1 MSEEFDKLV
10 DLLREMQN
18 SNSANADSIDR
29 LLVDMT
35 SKIDLMKSNT
45 SVDVI
50 SAYIN
55 ELTRSLEDKYSV
67 TLVKFQDIEHALISL
82 YNNQNDNIKSS
93 DLKEIFDVIS
103 KNINNFYTEARQEK
117 AILSGIEARLSDMI
131 SNKSDKDDIVRT
143 ISLLRNDFENMNHSY
158 KNTID
163 NVNTNLKSIISNLIS
178 IDPLKSGENTKA
190 QVEIMFHAIND
201 IVNKLQLLEQH
212 NDNLSKILT
221 NVATESD
228 LKITRG
234 ILDTIVSKVDFIEQ
248 NMDSVPEKESVEE
261 IKNSLGELN
270 SHSMTKEEYEQLHQK
285 SEELLS
291 QTNDLK
297 QSLSKIAKDVENT
310 PSAAD
315 VEQSMEDLYFKI
327 DNIAQAIQTAYISD
341 PTLELNDQIKELKEN
356 LDIIKNII
364 NDLNE
369 ALSSKIISAIENISF
384 KNEENNL
391 KEVITNEINKIPQKE
406 DIDRLLNSSNNIF
419 EALIEKT
426 DNLSEKLD
434 DLYDIRDKI
443 DDINKNQN
451 DFYNNQET
459 IAQKLGKIA
468 GDFEKL
474 DILPEYKV
482 DLDILKEGQNAT
494 IDRLSELAS
503 SQKDMSE
510 KLEDF
515 SIIEENVEEIK
526 DNQQGMSDKLLGIAD
541 SSEYIKEK
549 IGSKLDLIP
558 EYREGIDNL
567 VNIQNNIQSQLSQID
582 ASTQSIDKKIDFV
595 DDSIN
600 DIAIEQRNI
609 NEKITDYDK
618 EFSNIYDKTTSIE
631 SWLIESNIKENSAKI
646 IAQIQNSGQS
656 ADFEFINDRTNKI
669 IESLQK
675 LSDSR
680 DIENITESLV
690 KIDSNI
696 KQILSEITQSSEIA
710 DKLSN
715 LERSISEIVSR
726 NEFNDFID
734 ELKICVTNLS
744 ANTGS
749 CSQNIE
755 QMLKLRNEIE
765 ERLNSFDFSQVL
777 RVLNG
782 KFDKLQ
788 EKLALS
794 LTDEIIENIQTE
806 IKEQLNASEI
816 FDGIK
821 NSVEIVVDEVNNKI
835 DNTEKSIQDIKA
847 TLKDKIDEI
856 KQEIL
861 ENISNSPNIT
871 NFDPEE
877 SDKITD
883 YLENIKALIIDS
895 DLSYKLASIE
905 DMLSLN
911 NNFNENSLAQISEKL
926 NKLEDKIDKP
936 DLPQNLIEEIY
947 ELKKQISEIIKDV
960 NDSKIEN
967 QKYLDTQNIEIKDFL
982 AKKLSSLKKNLSS
995 MTVKIADTK
1004 SDDVVIQSVISEE
1017 KADAIFELIEELKT
1031 KDNSQMSSLSEKLS
1045 DFKTELKL
1053 LSTDINQ
1060 SISSVMS
1067 EYLDELNSI
1076 KNIALNVQKEN
1087 FAKEIVTKLDDLYQE
1102 MINDEL
1108 SSQNSMLLKE
1118 FHKDID
1124 QIFDKYRTA
1133 QDLDYVANINIR
1145 IDELKSYIEEAIENN
1160 SNSSVTN
1167 LKEIEEFRQ
1176 DIKNFKSEYFDKLQD
1191 VTDSIINHISQQNDE
1206 LKSLI
1211 TIACNHDEILKAI
1224 DKIKS
1229 YFKSITK
1236 DDIGDIEI
1244 DNADYSDIQ
1253 ANFNEFS
1260 KKIETLS
1267 DDNFA
1272 LSQVVY
1278 SINQKIDEII
1288 NKSDI
1293 VIDEQMDITEEKPS
1307 FDFVHAFEILQED
1320 ITNLKESLYTLKPEV
1335 TIDRITDSGDI
1346 DYSKV
1351 EESLNNINK
1360 TWLDDLKDYISF
1372 INNDIASRL
1381 DSISSRLDVMVS
1393 DTASMELLEEISD
1406 IVYSVDEKIT
1416 NLKDSDKQISAI
1428 LEELD
1433 KRIAEISLNSNGQD
1447 GIYEIKSLIE
1457 EQKSYIESLAS
1468 AEKLDAFKNCIEE
1481 LTSEVG
1487 NLATGADENNENI
1500 RNMKESIMSAVVTI
1514 FDQVSFVEESED
1526 IKDFVEERTDEINK
1540 NIEQITKQ
1548 LQQISSGVSNDYN
1561 YSLQDVETDLTK
1573 LRVALNDIKV
1583 NNDDLIKPEELTEIT
1598 SKLHSISALV
1608 DSLTQDEIQELKSEL
1623 SNIKEQT
1630 QFLIA
1635 TSDKSYNALNNGI
1648 VGFEEIINDNLTA
1661 KVDQVTRMLEKSA
1674 NTDSVIK
1681 QAMLYMGEWIDSA
1694 SVSIN
1699 KISANSEIITDNLQK
1714 LEKKISKFTDLED
1727 QLTTQQERI
1736 SRLEANIDKLVTMV
1750 ENMDDSSKKI
1760 DKIEKQITKLGTNIK
1775 KLMLDVD

>member
-1 MSEEFDKLV
+1 MSQEFDKIV
-10 DLLREMQN
+10 DLLREMQR

-29 LLVDMT
+29 LLVDMAG
-35 SKIDLMKSNT
+35 KVDLMRSNT
-45 SVDVI
+45 SIDVV

-67 TLVKFQDIEHALISL
+67 TLVKFQDIEHALRTL
-82 YNNQNDNIKSS
+82 YSTQSDNIKGS
-93 DLKEIFDVIS
+93 DLREVFDVIS

-117 AILSGIEARLSDMI
+117 AILGGIEARLSDMI

-248 NMDSVPEKESVEE
+248 NIDSVPEKESVEE
-261 IKNSLGELN
+261 IKETLGDLN
-270 SHSMTKEEYEQLHQK
+270 SHSITKEEYEQLHQK
-285 SEELLS
+285 SEELIN

-310 PSAAD
+310 PSATD

-443 DDINKNQN
+443 DDINKSQN

-494 IDRLSELAS
+494 IDKLSKLAS

-600 DIAIEQRNI
+600 DVAIEQKNI
-609 NEKITDYDK
+609 SEKLTDYDK

-646 IAQIQNSGQS
+646 IAQMQNSGIS

-669 IESLQK
+669 IESLQQ
-675 LSDSR
+675 LSNSQ

-696 KQILSEITQSSEIA
+696 KQILNENTQAPEIA
-710 DKLSN
+710 DRLSN
-715 LERSISEIVSR
+715 LERSISEIISR

-734 ELKICVTNLS
+734 ELKVCVTNLS

-749 CSQNIE
+749 CSENIE

-765 ERLNSFDFSQVL
+765 EKLNSFDFSQVL

-806 IKEQLNASEI
+806 IKDKLNTSEA
-816 FDGIK
+816 FEGIK
-821 NSVEIVVDEVNNKI
+821 NSVEIVVDEVNDKI
-835 DNTEKSIQDIKA
+835 DNIERS
-847 TLKDKIDEI
+847 LKDKIDSL

-861 ENISNSPNIT
+861 ENLT
-871 NFDPEE
+871 NFNQNNFDSEE
-877 SDKITD
+877 LDKITD
-883 YLENIKALIIDS
+883 YLENIKSLITDS
-895 DLSYKLASIE
+895 DLSYKLSSIE

-911 NNFNENSLAQISEKL
+911 NTFNESTLSQISERL
-926 NKLEDKIDKP
+926 SNLQDKINSP
-936 DLPQNLIEEIY
+936 ILSENLTDEVN
-947 ELKKQISEIIKDV
+947 ELKNQISDIINNID
-960 NDSKIEN
+960 DSKVEN
-967 QKYLDTQNIEIKDFL
+967 QKYIDSQNTEIKEFL
-982 AKKLSSLKKNLSS
+982 SKKLSDLRQNLSS
-995 MTVKIADTK
+995 MTVKIAETK
-1004 SDDVVIQSVISEE
+1004 SDDLVIQSVISEE
-1017 KADAIFELIEELKT
+1017 KADAMLELMEELKT
-1031 KDNSQMSSLSEKLS
+1031 LNNSQLNSLNNKLS
-1045 DFKTELKL
+1045 DLKNELKL

-1060 SISSVMS
+1060 NINNGMT

-1076 KNIALNVQKEN
+1076 KEIISNFEKTNSSKEVI
-1087 FAKEIVTKLDDLYQE
+1087 KKLDDLYQE
-1102 MINDEL
+1102 IISDEL
-1108 SSQNSMLLKE
+1108 SPQNSLLIEE
-1118 FHKDID
+1118 FHKDIENT
-1124 QIFDKYRTA
+1124 FDKYRTA
-1133 QDLDYVANINIR
+1133 QDLDYVANINLR
-1145 IDELKSYIEEAIENN
+1145 IDELKSYIEEAIENK
-1160 SNSSVTN
+1160 SNSPVTN
-1167 LKEIEEFRQ
+1167 LKEIEEFKQ
-1176 DIKNFKSEYFDKLQD
+1176 DIEDFKTEYLSQLQD
-1191 VTDSIINHISQQNDE
+1191 IENSIINHISLQNDE
-1206 LKSLI
+1206 LKSLL
-1211 TIACNHDEILKAI
+1211 TIADNHDEILKAI
-1224 DKIKS
+1224 DEIKT
-1229 YFKSITK
+1229 YFKSINN
-1236 DDIGDIEI
+1236 GDIDNIEI
-1244 DNADYSDIQ
+1244 NNSDYSDIQ
-1253 ANFNEFS
+1253 TNFDEFT
-1260 KKIETLS
+1260 KKIEKLS
-1267 DDNFA
+1267 DDNFT
-1272 LSQVVY
+1272 LSQVIY
-1278 SINQKIDEII
+1278 SINQKIDEIL
-1288 NKSDI
+1288 NKNGI
-1293 VIDEQMDITEEKPS
+1293 IIDEQTDITEEKPS
-1307 FDFVHAFEILQED
+1307 FDFVHAFEILQKD
-1320 ITNLKESLYTLKPEV
+1320 ITNLKANLGALKPGIKKEESSESDEV
-1335 TIDRITDSGDI
+1335 

-1351 EESLNNINK
+1351 EENLNDINN

-1406 IVYSVDEKIT
+1406 IVYGVDEKIT
-1416 NLKDSDKQISAI
+1416 NLEDSDRQISAI

-1433 KRIAEISLNSNGQD
+1433 RRIAEISLNSNGQN
-1447 GIYEIKSLIE
+1447 GISEIKSLIE

-1468 AEKLDAFKNCIEE
+1468 VEKLDAFKNCIEE

-1487 NLATGADENNENI
+1487 NLATGTDENNVNI
-1500 RNMKESIMSAVVTI
+1500 RNMKESIMSAVVTL
-1514 FDQVSFVEESED
+1514 FDQVSFLEESED

-1561 YSLQDVETDLTK
+1561 YSLQDVETDLAK

-1583 NNDDLIKPEELTEIT
+1583 DHDDLIKPEELTEIT

-1608 DSLTQDEIQELKSEL
+1608 DSLTQDEMQELKSEL

-1699 KISANSEIITDNLQK
+1699 KISANSEVITDNLQK

-1727 QLTTQQERI
+1727 QLTAQQQRI